1 MKKKGFEFYLAG
13 AIESKLKEK
22 ADELGVN
29 CSVKYTGTTDT
40 SHLKISG
47 NRENFGDFADY
58 ASDLIL
64 KGELSRTVKFKY
76 A

>member
-13 AIESKLKEK
+13 AIEGKLKDK
-22 ADELGVN
+22 ADELGVI
-29 CSVKYTGTTDT
+29 CSVKYTGATDT

-47 NRENFGDFADY
+47 NREKFSEFADY

-64 KGELSRTVKFKY
+64 KGELSSTIKFKY